1 MKKYLTNKGIR
12 IGAIIVAAALV
23 VALITSLFGGRS
35 PLFRNMSG
43 SARKPVQKAAQSLAD
58 WLGDIYGYMFE
69 FDSIQEENEALKSQ
83 LAEAEE
89 KVRRT
94 EDLEKENQRLN
105 DLLGFVQSHSDYKT
119 QSARV
124 IAQSSSNWSSTLTIS
139 QGKKNGIEVG
149 DPVITETGYLV
160 GQVTEVGSSWATVS
174 TVIDAAASIGAVA
187 SESGSTGMIRGDY
200 NLMQKGLTQITYL
213 PNDSQIFEGDTVV
226 TSGVGG
232 QLPYGLVIGTVASV
246 QSQAGGQVELGI
258 VRPSCN
264 IGRLVQVFVITKFN
278 VVG

>member
-1 MKKYLTNKGIR
+1 M
-12 IGAIIVAAALV
+12 
-23 VALITSLFGGRS
+23 
-35 PLFRNMSG
+35 
-43 SARKPVQKAAQSLAD
+43 
-58 WLGDIYGYMFE
+58 
-69 FDSIQEENEALKSQ
+69 
-83 LAEAEE
+83 
-89 KVRRT
+89 
-94 EDLEKENQRLN
+94 
-105 DLLGFVQSHSDYKT
+105 
-119 QSARV
+119 
-124 IAQSSSNWSSTLTIS
+124 
-139 QGKKNGIEVG
+139 
-149 DPVITETGYLV
+149 ITETGYLV

-232 QLPYGLVIGTVASV
+232 QFPYGLVIGTVASV

-258 VRPSCN
+258 VKPSCN
-264 IGRLVQVFVITKFN
+264 TGRLVQVFVITKFN

>member
-35 PLFRNMSG
+35 PLVKNLSG

-94 EDLEKENQRLN
+94 EDLEKENERLN

-226 TSGVGG
+226 TSTWWVK
-232 QLPYGLVIGTVASV
+232 
-246 QSQAGGQVELGI
+246 
-258 VRPSCN
+258 C
-264 IGRLVQVFVITKFN
+264 
-278 VVG
+278 

>member
-1 MKKYLTNKGIR
+1 M
-12 IGAIIVAAALV
+12 
-23 VALITSLFGGRS
+23 
-35 PLFRNMSG
+35 
-43 SARKPVQKAAQSLAD
+43 
-58 WLGDIYGYMFE
+58 
-69 FDSIQEENEALKSQ
+69 
-83 LAEAEE
+83 
-89 KVRRT
+89 
-94 EDLEKENQRLN
+94 
-105 DLLGFVQSHSDYKT
+105 
-119 QSARV
+119 
-124 IAQSSSNWSSTLTIS
+124 
-139 QGKKNGIEVG
+139 
-149 DPVITETGYLV
+149 
-160 GQVTEVGSSWATVS
+160 
-174 TVIDAAASIGAVA
+174 IDAAASIGAVA

-232 QLPYGLVIGTVASV
+232 QFPYGLVIGTVASV